1 MDQDLTF
8 AADTTELMQCIDIEV
23 IEDDRIDGIDTI
35 NPVFTVELFEG
46 DLSLRTD
53 DIGSLLTSDTTTGK
67 EKCILI
73 ALFTHLNL
81 SLTARTLKF
90 EQSSYILAEGGQLD
104 TVCVSINGYVDQGSF
119 SATLEYTGVTASM

>member
-8 AADTTELMQCIDIEV
+8 ATDTTELIQCIDIEV
-23 IEDDRIDGIDTI
+23 IEDDRIDGFDTI